1 MEGIVLGLGLSL
13 HLGFSQ
19 DYNSV
24 HPYVEYRH
32 GNLRAGAYYNSEEHI
47 SVYGGV
53 NLPVY
58 DIFSVDTGLMSGYPN
73 LTTDQSHDFLPYAK
87 FNYHYSDSITLFAT
101 PGAERQVDDT
111 LQYGIVSGIALNF

>member
-19 DYNSV
+19 DYNPV
-24 HPYVEYRH
+24 NPYVEYQH
-32 GNLRAGAYYNSEEHI
+32 DNLRAGAYYNSEENI

-58 DIFSVDTGLMSGYPN
+58 DIFSVDTGLLYGGYPALPN
-73 LTTDQSHDFLPYAK
+73 DLLPYVK

-111 LQYGIVSGIALNF
+111 LQYGIVSGLSLNF